1 MILFYWKLAPGL
13 REVREKINDCNNYG
27 EDASG
32 DGDSTESNYDNYWGN
47 VNSEWRKLRGV
58 VSRRFKFC

>member
-32 DGDSTESNYDNYWGN
+32 DGDSTESNYDNY
-47 VNSEWRKLRGV
+47 
-58 VSRRFKFC
+58 